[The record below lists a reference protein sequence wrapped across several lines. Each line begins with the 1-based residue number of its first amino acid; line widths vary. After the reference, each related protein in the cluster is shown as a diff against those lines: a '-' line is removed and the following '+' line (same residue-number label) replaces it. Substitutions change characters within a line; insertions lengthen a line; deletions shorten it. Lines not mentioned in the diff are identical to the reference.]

1 MALYVNIPISQVRIG
16 AKTGLSLMNDNSYDY
31 AMDYYINEGARH
43 LDNAA
48 VFKPFGAKVY
58 FENGVAKLPK
68 NFVSLNGVKSL
79 GSVEGVPYYI
89 DNIQYLTDC
98 GCSVDSRWTSRVG
111 SANIYDGCIEI
122 GIQDGE
128 ACLIYNGYNTNKK
141 GTTMF
146 VPEVAERALR
156 NYAQWQF
163 GLSKPN
169 MYPQF
174 REWKKDWAAQKSWLK
189 GKIYQDFV
197 AENRQWVLQWMN
209 ALVTD
214 KVKNNGLNWWAW

>member
-1 MALYVNIPISQVRIG
+1 MPTYVNIPINQVKVG
-16 AKTGLSLMNDNSYDY
+16 AKFGLSLMNNNSYDD
-31 AMDYYINEGARH
+31 AINYYINEGARH

-48 VFKPFGAKVY
+48 VFKPFGAKIL
-58 FENGVAKLPK
+58 FQDGVAKLPA

-79 GSVEGVPYYI
+79 GTVEGVPYYI

-98 GCSVDSRWTSRVG
+98 GCSVNTRWNSRFG
-111 SANIYDGCIEI
+111 NANILDGCLEL
-122 GIQDGE
+122 GVPDGE

-141 GTTMF
+141 GAMF

-156 NYAQWQF
+156 NYAQAEF
-163 GLSKPN
+163 GLSKPD
-169 MYPQF
+169 MYPQW
-174 REWKKDWAAQKSWLK
+174 RQWQKVWTAQKSWLK

-209 ALVTD
+209 ALIVD
-214 KVKNNGLNWWAW
+214 KAPAPGMYWWAW